1 MLANEEAKSPSN
13 TQDQNMN
20 DVLEVIAGAIV
31 AIMTEDERID
41 CRDQSQKEVMAFL
54 DSMTASQLQNLAT
67 FFEDMPSL
75 KHTIEFD
82 CKECE
87 THNELVLKGLSD
99 FF

>member
-1 MLANEEAKSPSN
+1 
-13 TQDQNMN
+13 
-20 DVLEVIAGAIV
+20 
-31 AIMTEDERID
+31 MTDDERID
-41 CRDQSQKEVMAFL
+41 CRDQSPKEVMAFL
-54 DSMTASQLQNLAT
+54 DSMTASQLQGLST

-87 THNELVLKGLSD
+87 THNELELKGLSD